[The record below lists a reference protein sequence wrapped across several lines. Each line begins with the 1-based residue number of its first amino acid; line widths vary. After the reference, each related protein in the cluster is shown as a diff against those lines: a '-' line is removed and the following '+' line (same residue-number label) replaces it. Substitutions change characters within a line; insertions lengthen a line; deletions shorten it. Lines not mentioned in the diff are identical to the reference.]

1 MNPLVQFLEHLPP
14 HIPHSVDEFDRRR
27 HLRDFTLPR
36 AVEHLPLL
44 VAYPRDADQ
53 VAAVMKT
60 ASACGIH
67 VVPQGG
73 LTGMAGGAL
82 PSAGSI
88 ALSLEKMR
96 GIEEVDT
103 FANTVTVLAGT
114 PLQAVQQAAQDADRF
129 FAVDFGSRGSCTI
142 GGMLANNAGGNR
154 VLRYG
159 MTRDQVLGLEVVLAD
174 GTIISNMN
182 KMIKNN
188 AGYDLRNL
196 FIGSEGTLGIITRAV
211 LRLFPAPRSSNTLLC
226 AVDGIDQ
233 VHRLLA
239 LARGA
244 LGAQLSAFEVM
255 WQDFYAITHDV
266 TGRSPLS
273 PEAGTHFILLE
284 ALGSD
289 EQADGMIFARFAE
302 QAFEQGILQDAV
314 QAQSLSDAESFWR
327 IRDSSGELSHLWGKG
342 AVVNFDV
349 SVPVARAEE
358 FVTLCREALARD
370 IPGGEAVFFGH
381 LADSNMHLA
390 VPDPSGQQREAI
402 CRTVY
407 ASVRAMAGS
416 VSAEHGIG
424 LDKRQYLHYSR
435 SEAEIA
441 LMRRLKQMLDP
452 QGLLNPGKVLPESLA

>member
-1 MNPLVQFLEHLPP
+1 
-14 HIPHSVDEFDRRR
+14 
-27 HLRDFTLPR
+27 
-36 AVEHLPLL
+36 
-44 VAYPRDADQ
+44 
-53 VAAVMKT
+53 
-60 ASACGIH
+60 
-67 VVPQGG
+67 
-73 LTGMAGGAL
+73 
-82 PSAGSI
+82 
-88 ALSLEKMR
+88 
-96 GIEEVDT
+96 
-103 FANTVTVLAGT
+103 
-114 PLQAVQQAAQDADRF
+114 
-129 FAVDFGSRGSCTI
+129 
-142 GGMLANNAGGNR
+142 
-154 VLRYG
+154 
-159 MTRDQVLGLEVVLAD
+159 
-174 GTIISNMN
+174 
-182 KMIKNN
+182 
-188 AGYDLRNL
+188 
-196 FIGSEGTLGIITRAV
+196 
-211 LRLFPAPRSSNTLLC
+211 
-226 AVDGIDQ
+226 
-233 VHRLLA
+233 
-239 LARGA
+239 
-244 LGAQLSAFEVM
+244 M

-289 EQADGMIFARFAE
+289 EQADGMIFTRFAE

-407 ASVRAMAGS
+407 ATVRAMAGS

-452 QGLLNPGKVLPESLA
+452 QGLLNPGKILPESLA

>member
-1 MNPLVQFLEHLPP
+1 M
-14 HIPHSVDEFDRRR
+14 
-27 HLRDFTLPR
+27 RDFTLPR

-53 VAAVMKT
+53 VAAVMQA
-60 ASACGIH
+60 ASACGMH

-96 GIEEVDT
+96 GVEEVDT

-289 EQADGMIFARFAE
+289 EQADGMIFTRFAE

-407 ASVRAMAGS
+407 ATVRAMAGS

-452 QGLLNPGKVLPESLA
+452 QGLLNPGKILPESLA